1 MKSMLTIFFSGLLL
15 LLFILALRAK
25 VGFYR
30 NSSVEAAASP
40 VSRALAELVAIA
52 GGIYLSLVLLV
63 SFLKISLPETIAI
76 GGLLVDPLAVVALVI
91 ALIQPLVL
99 GLWPRLKGR

>member
-1 MKSMLTIFFSGLLL
+1 MLTLFFFCLLL

-30 NSSVEAAASP
+30 SSNVEAVASP

-63 SFLKISLPETIAI
+63 SFLKISLPEVIAI
-76 GGLLVDPLAVVALVI
+76 GGLMVDPLAVVALVI

>member
-1 MKSMLTIFFSGLLL
+1 MLALLVFLALALLL
-15 LLFILALRAK
+15 ILAVKVK
-25 VGFYR
+25 VGNYR
-30 NSSVEAAASP
+30 SNNVEAVASP

-76 GGLLVDPLAVVALVI
+76 GGFLVDPLAVVALVI
-91 ALIQPLVL
+91 ALIQPLIL

>member
-1 MKSMLTIFFSGLLL
+1 MLPVLLFIIL
-15 LLFILALRAK
+15 VLLFILAVRTK

-30 NSSVEAAASP
+30 SSNVEEAVASP

-63 SFLKISLPETIAI
+63 SFLKINLPEAIAI
-76 GGLLVDPLAVVALVI
+76 GGFMVDPLAIAALAI
-91 ALIQPLVL
+91 ALLQPLAL
-99 GLWPRLKGR
+99 SLWPRLKGR

>member
-1 MKSMLTIFFSGLLL
+1 MPTILFFLALL
-15 LLFILALRAK
+15 LLFILAVRVK

-30 NSSVEAAASP
+30 SSNVEAVASP

-63 SFLKISLPETIAI
+63 SFLKINLPEAIAI
-76 GGLLVDPLAVVALVI
+76 GKLAVDPLAVVALVI
-91 ALIQPLVL
+91 ALLQPLVL
-99 GLWPRLKGR
+99 GFWPRLKGR